1 MPKNP
6 EAIII
11 HSMNTTSKN
20 PLESLWQHAAGQ
32 NYPKSTLYVVATP
45 IGNLSDITIRALHIL
60 GLCDAIACEDTRHS
74 KPLLQQYGIQKPLL
88 AVHDHNEDE
97 VAQSLINRL
106 HAGERI
112 ALISDAGTPAISDPG
127 ARVVAAVRAAG
138 LTIVP
143 LAGANAAITA
153 MSAAGLEGSFLFAGF
168 LSNKTQTRQ
177 NQLINLAEAHAHL
190 IFYEAPHRLHASI
203 EALAEAF
210 PRRDLII
217 VKELSKLHEKI
228 TRYSLANTHTW
239 LTQMP
244 PAKGEYLLIVSA
256 PLKQE
261 CLTEDAWLNTL
272 TILLNELPLKQAV
285 SLTVQLTGASKNQVY
300 SHALSLKNDLIK

>member
-1 MPKNP
+1 
-6 EAIII
+6 
-11 HSMNTTSKN
+11 MNTIPHN
-20 PLESLWQHAAGQ
+20 PLEPLWQHAAGQ

-45 IGNLSDITIRALHIL
+45 IGNLSDITIRALYVL
-60 GLCDAIACEDTRHS
+60 SLCDAIACEDTRHS

-88 AVHDHNEDE
+88 AVHDHNEE
-97 VAQSLINRL
+97 EAAQNLINRL

-127 ARVVAAVRAAG
+127 ARVVAAVRAVG
-138 LTIVP
+138 LTVTP

-153 MSAAGLEGSFLFAGF
+153 MSAAGLEGGFLFAGF
-168 LSNKTQTRQ
+168 LSNKTQTRH
-177 NQLINLAEAHAHL
+177 NQLINLAEIPAHL

-203 EALAEAF
+203 EAIAEVF
-210 PRRDLII
+210 PQRDLMV

-261 CLTEDAWLNTL
+261 LSTENPWLNTL
-272 TILLNELPLKQAV
+272 TILLEELPLKQAV

-300 SHALSLKNDLIK
+300 SYALSLKSNSIK